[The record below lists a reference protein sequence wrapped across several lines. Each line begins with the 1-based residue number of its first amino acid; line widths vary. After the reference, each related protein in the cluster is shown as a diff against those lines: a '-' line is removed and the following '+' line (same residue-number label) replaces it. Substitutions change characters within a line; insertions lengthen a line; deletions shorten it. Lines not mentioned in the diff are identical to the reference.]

1 MKKIIFSISLML
13 LASVISFAQDKDKKT
28 DTAMSAK
35 EARRFKKM
43 MSVAQYPLIKGH
55 PMTGVIPVT
64 GIDVWPDTTQLYKI
78 IVAWTLG
85 SKDSVKAKKVNTAL
99 TEIGRILNLHL
110 ASGIPKQNIEIVVAV
125 HGLSLFSLQNDE
137 AYQKMFQIKNPNSS
151 LIKELQDAGVKFIA
165 CGQAMAFLE
174 IDKQSLFQGVKKA
187 LTAQTII
194 TSYQM
199 KGFALINEDTED

>member
-1 MKKIIFSISLML
+1 MKKIIFSISLIL
-13 LASVISFAQDKDKKT
+13 LGSVISFAQDKDKKT

-55 PMTGVIPVT
+55 PMTGVIPAT
-64 GIDVWPDTTQLYKI
+64 GIDAWPDTTQSYKI

-85 SKDSVKAKKVNTAL
+85 SKDSAKAKKVNVAL

-110 ASGIPKQNIEIVVAV
+110 ASGIPQKNIEIVVAV

-137 AYQKMFQIKNPNSS
+137 AYQKMFHIKNPNSS
-151 LIKELQDAGVKFIA
+151 LLKELQDAGVKFIA

-174 IDKQSLFQGVKKA
+174 IDKQSLLPGIKKA